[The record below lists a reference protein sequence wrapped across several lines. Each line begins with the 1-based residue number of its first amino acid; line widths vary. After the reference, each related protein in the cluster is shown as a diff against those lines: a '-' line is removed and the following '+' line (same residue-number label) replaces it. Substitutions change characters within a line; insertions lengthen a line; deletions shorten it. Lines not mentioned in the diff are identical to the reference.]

1 MGGPNDTKEDHGSDE
16 PQEHHH
22 RKEHAEG
29 GNSGHGAAS
38 AMAHMISQGREHRHQ
53 TGEADDAAGVQ
64 GQ

>member
-1 MGGPNDTKEDHGSDE
+1 MGGPNDTKEDHGSHE
-16 PQEHHH
+16 QHPQRQEQS
-22 RKEHAEG
+22 EG

-64 GQ
+64 G

>member
-1 MGGPNDTKEDHGSDE
+1 MGGPNDTKEEHGSNQPQQHSHE
-16 PQEHHH
+16 PSES
-22 RKEHAEG
+22 

-38 AMAHMISQGREHRHQ
+38 ALAHMISQGREHRHQ

>member
-1 MGGPNDTKEDHGSDE
+1 MGGPNDTKEGHGSQE
-16 PQEHHH
+16 PQEHH
-22 RKEHAEG
+22 RENSER

-53 TGEADDAAGVQ
+53 AGEADDAAGVH

>member
-1 MGGPNDTKEDHGSDE
+1 MGGPNDTKEEHGSDE
-16 PQEHHH
+16 PKQQHSQEQS
-22 RKEHAEG
+22 EG

-38 AMAHMISQGREHRHQ
+38 AMARMISQGREHRHQ

>member
-1 MGGPNDTKEDHGSDE
+1 MGGPNDTKEDHGSNE
-16 PQEHHH
+16 QQPHRHH
-22 RKEHAEG
+22 EQSQG

-53 TGEADDAAGVQ
+53 AGEADDAAGVQ